1 MKKICLFFQ
10 IHHPFSYQLFRF
22 FDIGESK
29 SYYDDFRIE
38 REIQD
43 AAKNYYLPTNE
54 YLLRLINQYKGNL
67 KLSYNITDT
76 ALDQFLTYAP
86 ELFTSFRKLADTG
99 DVEFTGN
106 TASHSIVSLADQKNE
121 FIESIKL
128 SQQRTEYYFDKKPTL
143 FVNTDLLF
151 TNQIAKMAAKA
162 GYRAI
167 LTNGIKRILQWRS
180 PNYLYCSE
188 DPSQIRILFRNEK
201 ISHELSEILSNPTQ
215 IEASKQLE
223 RLFLNINTIYPD
235 EPILNLY
242 LNYKLLGGT
251 NQIEKQRVFRSFVN
265 KVVKSELYGFSLP
278 SQIVEQYSPISEIG
292 TEEPICWTENFHS
305 SYYPGNELQ
314 KDAIRQLFKL
324 NTKIATIK
332 NNNLKVDWRYLQ
344 SADHFHLMDENHP
357 HYQHNSHNPVLFK
370 SKYEAYIN
378 YMNVLADFKKRLKID
393 KQNEKKT
400 PYPRVKYFTPNN
412 KGYNT
417 EVAQSTFYND
427 GFKKK

>member
-10 IHHPFSYQLFRF
+10 IHHPFSHQLFRF

-43 AAKNYYLPTNE
+43 AAKNYYLPTND
-54 YLLRLINQYKGNL
+54 YLLKLIHQYKGNL
-67 KLSYNITDT
+67 KLSFNITDT

-99 DVEFTGN
+99 EVEFTGN
-106 TASHSIVSLADQKNE
+106 TASHSIVSLADKKNE

-143 FVNTDLLF
+143 FVNSDLLF

-167 LTNGIKRILQWRS
+167 LTNGTKRILQWRS

-188 DPSQIRILFRNEK
+188 DQSQTRILFRNEK
-201 ISHELSEILSNPTQ
+201 ISNELFGILSNSNQT
-215 IEASKQLE
+215 EASKQLE
-223 RLFLNINTIYPD
+223 CLLLNMNTIYPD

-251 NQIEKQRVFRSFVN
+251 NQSEKQRVFRSFVN
-265 KVVKSELYGFSLP
+265 KVAKSESYSFSLP
-278 SQIVEQYSPISEIG
+278 SQIIEQYAPISEIG
-292 TEEPICWTENFHS
+292 TEEPICWVENFHS
-305 SYYPGNELQ
+305 AYYPGNELQ

-324 NTKIATIK
+324 SSKIGTIK
-332 NNNLKVDWRYLQ
+332 NNNMKVDWRYLQ

-357 HYQHNSHNPVLFK
+357 NYQNNLYDPVLFK

-378 YMNVLADFKKRLKID
+378 YMNVLADFKKRLKIELKTE
-393 KQNEKKT
+393 KQKT
-400 PYPRVKYFTPNN
+400 MPGPISWAKHQQFH
-412 KGYNT
+412 KL
-417 EVAQSTFYND
+417 
-427 GFKKK
+427 